1 MILALLTACW
11 QPEPYVA
18 PPPAQVEAS
27 DVLAGTA
34 DQIVP
39 GAAEAGAGEAE
50 AEAEPAGEAG
60 AAGGEGEAPSP
71 EAGAAGVGEAGVAGG
86 EGEVEAPEAP
96 PTPTDLPVQPYV
108 AHTVGRPI
116 TIVGDDGAP
125 LQVITA
131 QGAKVTVLAEGP
143 ERVKV
148 HCDDCRPE
156 VEGWLQKRVV
166 VR

>member
-1 MILALLTACW
+1 VILALLTACW

-34 DQIVP
+34 DQITP
-39 GAAEAGAGEAE
+39 GGEPSGEAGAGEAGV
-50 AEAEPAGEAG
+50 AGEAEPEGEAPSAEAGAAGEAG
-60 AAGGEGEAPSP
+60 AGEAD
-71 EAGAAGVGEAGVAGG
+71 AGEA
-86 EGEVEAPEAP
+86 EVEAPP
-96 PTPTDLPVQPYV
+96 VPTDLPVEPYV
-108 AHTVGRPI
+108 AHTIGRPI

-166 VR
+166 AR

>member
-60 AAGGEGEAPSP
+60 A
-71 EAGAAGVGEAGVAGG
+71 AGG